1 MDFVLFKATLIHL
14 SSLIKKGKEKQ
25 AKQAK
30 QAKTAY
36 AGETRRSKNS
46 HKISTFRL
54 KKQVR
59 DSQLILRF
67 STKRRRKQSVAR
79 KPRMLLWTT
88 A

>member
-14 SSLIKKGKEKQ
+14 SSLIKKKGKEKQ

-30 QAKTAY
+30 TAY
-36 AGETRRSKNS
+36 TGETRRSKNS

>member
-14 SSLIKKGKEKQ
+14 SSLIKKGKE
-25 AKQAK
+25 KQAK